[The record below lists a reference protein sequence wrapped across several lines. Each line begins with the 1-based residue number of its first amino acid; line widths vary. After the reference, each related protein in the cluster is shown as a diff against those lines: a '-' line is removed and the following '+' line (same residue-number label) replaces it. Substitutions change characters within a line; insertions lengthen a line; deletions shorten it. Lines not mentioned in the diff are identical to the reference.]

1 MFYCIWEAFI
11 EAWPST
17 SGIKLALRRKER
29 RITPSTNKYSI
40 FIKIVI
46 LTGKGSFC
54 CFMNDNS
61 FLFMS
66 QFIVIHTFYNF
77 ISSDCKPSIVLRYIA
92 LCGMIFCAKG
102 NDLSY
107 FFNVEST
114 WVLLAHII
122 MTSLNYYHF
131 LTLLLRLP
139 EISYVVIDSTV
150 VKNSLAFSG
159 LDTDR
164 ATKFRRKLR
173 SCVFF
178 YN

>member
-1 MFYCIWEAFI
+1 M
-11 EAWPST
+11 
-17 SGIKLALRRKER
+17 GLR
-29 RITPSTNKYSI
+29 
-40 FIKIVI
+40 
-46 LTGKGSFC
+46 
-54 CFMNDNS
+54 
-61 FLFMS
+61 
-66 QFIVIHTFYNF
+66 
-77 ISSDCKPSIVLRYIA
+77 
-92 LCGMIFCAKG
+92 
-102 NDLSY
+102 
-107 FFNVEST
+107 
-114 WVLLAHII
+114 LAHII

-164 ATKFRRKLR
+164 ATKSRRKLR